1 MGDQVDNVV
10 QKIRNQVNSLKCA
23 FVLLVRF
30 ALRRDPPPFTV
41 SYAPPIRKFVL
52 VLIESIWFCFF
63 AQDFHIFSKPHVSN
77 FGEVPTT
84 ERRVLFSEWLGKAH
98 EKLSSELIQKVFKKT
113 GCCLDMTGKEN
124 ERVDIDQVQTFE
136 VPKLGDQK
144 MKKLS
149 EDEIVEWEKRETDL
163 RTSAVLANLE

>member
-1 MGDQVDNVV
+1 KKNKIELLYLPPNCTDLV
-10 QKIRNQVNSLKCA
+10 QPIDAGIGAAIKHEMNNL
-23 FVLLVRF
+23 F
-30 ALRRDPPPFTV
+30 AKDLETSEERMDD
-41 SYAPPIRKFVL
+41 
-52 VLIESIWFCFF
+52 WF
-63 AQDFHIFSKPHVSN
+63 DGK
-77 FGEVPTT
+77 VPTT